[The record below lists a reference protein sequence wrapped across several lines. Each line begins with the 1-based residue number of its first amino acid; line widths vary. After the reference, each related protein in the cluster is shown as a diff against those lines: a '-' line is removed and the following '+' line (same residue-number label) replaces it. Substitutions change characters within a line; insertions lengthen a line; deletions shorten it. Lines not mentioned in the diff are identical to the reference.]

1 MKYTIKFQASSN
13 ENLTP
18 EQFEIYLQD
27 LLNKAVLPT
36 LNSDL
41 VPLSL
46 VALKIETPSGVHRLG
61 RC

>member
-46 VALKIETPSGVHRLG
+46 EVKKSR
-61 RC
+61 